1 MKSLLSAQN
10 LTKRF
15 GGLAAVNDVSL
26 DLLRNHI
33 HAVIG
38 PNGAGKSTLTNLLS
52 GDLPPTSGTVQLG
65 GQDVTGWNPEKI
77 SRQGLGRS
85 YQKTNIFLPFTVWE
99 NVRLAA
105 QSRQPHAARWLS
117 RATDF
122 AALNARATRAIE
134 LSGLENR
141 KTAIAGTISHGEQRQ
156 LEIAMTLATEPQV
169 LLLDEPLAG
178 MGVAEAERMVALLLD
193 AQERPRHPA
202 GRTRH
207 GRGLHAG
214 RPADR
219 DGQRQGDRQRHTR
232 RHPRRRRRA
241 GRLSGRGTLMAEL
254 LIDAKGIHTY
264 YGASHILRGI
274 DFSVA
279 RGETIGLMG
288 RNGMGKSTLLKSIMG
303 LVRPRS
309 GSVAITGQDMLGRA
323 PYEISRL
330 GIAYVPEGRGIF
342 GNLSVVENLKMA
354 ARAGTRGQR
363 DWTYERVLET
373 FPRLQERLGHGG
385 QQLSG
390 GEQQMLTIG
399 RALMTN
405 PDVLILD
412 EATEGLAPLIAREI
426 WRICGVIRETGI
438 SSVIVDKNWKHVT
451 QITDRNIILVK
462 GEVVFEGSS
471 AELHARPELLTQ
483 YLGV

>member
-1 MKSLLSAQN
+1 
-10 LTKRF
+10 
-15 GGLAAVNDVSL
+15 
-26 DLLRNHI
+26 
-33 HAVIG
+33 
-38 PNGAGKSTLTNLLS
+38 
-52 GDLPPTSGTVQLG
+52 
-65 GQDVTGWNPEKI
+65 
-77 SRQGLGRS
+77 
-85 YQKTNIFLPFTVWE
+85 
-99 NVRLAA
+99 
-105 QSRQPHAARWLS
+105 
-117 RATDF
+117 
-122 AALNARATRAIE
+122 
-134 LSGLENR
+134 
-141 KTAIAGTISHGEQRQ
+141 
-156 LEIAMTLATEPQV
+156 
-169 LLLDEPLAG
+169 
-178 MGVAEAERMVALLLD
+178 
-193 AQERPRHPA
+193 
-202 GRTRH
+202 
-207 GRGLHAG
+207 
-214 RPADR
+214 
-219 DGQRQGDRQRHTR
+219 
-232 RHPRRRRRA
+232 
-241 GRLSGRGTLMAEL
+241 MAEL

-309 GSVAITGQDMLGRA
+309 GSLAITGKDMLGRA

-342 GNLSVVENLKMA
+342 GNLSVLENLKMA
-354 ARAGTRGQR
+354 ARSGTRGQR

-462 GEVVFEGSS
+462 GEVVFAGGS